1 MLRDRAYCLCVHT
14 LEGEEGGGPSADAL
28 KSAKAAALRKAR
40 RDEAA
45 RLKRENDM
53 QTKAGWTLSCGA
65 AATHPRLVFL
75 SAMKLS
81 ASLSISGTR
90 AALRHRRHRHRHRAR
105 RARIRNRRAR
115 AVTDDDDDDDEDP
128 ETSFLDT
135 TERDAWG
142 RNALHRACIEGSMTL
157 ANALLKL
164 GAGLD
169 FADKRGA
176 RPLMLAVGYAELS
189 DAEMGEQR
197 GEILSVTGVG
207 SQPTETKRSAADRA
221 SERLNAWKQPATAN
235 SIFVKLPA
243 GAGIDPAAAAA
254 RGAHGARR
262 APDRLCDGGRRR
274 LRARVGRSARRQRR
288 ALRGAR
294 RQRQAAARGPRGRG
308 LAKMPRE
315 SMIDARD
322 RDGWT
327 AVHYACYY
335 GRVAALQVLIDAGAD
350 LNIVA
355 EPRGGLWTPLHAA
368 CGWWRDGQMRAATQ
382 LEIVARLVMTQKID
396 DFDAKEVLFGRTPA
410 QLAWDRGA
418 SHFDV
423 AYFMRAHADAA
434 RERKRKEE
442 EARRIQEEADRKKA
456 RLFLMAMEGSGATRI
471 QGMWRRRQARRAIE
485 ARKQSLLQPPLRW
498 VKHVAGTTACATTWA
513 ASKRLH
519 ACHDNI
525 APLPR
530 SHATLTAV
538 GGSLWLFGGM
548 ALRPTEGNR
557 GPPPPSL
564 SNELWEYR
572 QFEHDEYE
580 EIAAPPKPTKPKI
593 KKKKK
598 EVQMT
603 EAMIR
608 SQELLGESSHGLT
621 EEEEEEKREAEEA
634 AARERERKRVGVWTL
649 HNARGGRD
657 PQGALA
663 THGRRGRRCGA
674 SSSAAAWWTRT
685 CGCGSMT
692 CTCLTLRT
700 RSAPAES
707 R

>member
-53 QTKAGWTLSCGA
+53 QTKAGWTLSYACQLYDIDA
-65 AATHPRLVFL
+65 IAIVTAHAVRD
-75 SAMKLS
+75 
-81 ASLSISGTR
+81 
-90 AALRHRRHRHRHRAR
+90 
-105 RARIRNRRAR
+105 IRNRRALR
-115 AVTDDDDDDDEDP
+115 AVTDDDDDDDDEDP
-128 ETSFLDT
+128 ETTFLDT
-135 TERDAWG
+135 NERDAWG

-207 SQPTETKRSAADRA
+207 SQPTETKRSAAERA

-235 SIFVKLPA
+235 SIFVKLPP
-243 GAGIDPAAAAA
+243 GAGVDPAAA
-254 RGAHGARR
+254 RR
-262 APDRLCDGGRRR
+262 AE
-274 LRARVGRSARRQRR
+274 RVALVELLIDFVMADDDASELASVD
-288 ALRGAR
+288 LRGANAAHYAAR
-294 RQRQAAARGPRGRG
+294 AGSAKLLRALLAAADEAK
-308 LAKMPRE
+308 LARE

-396 DFDAKEVLFGRTPA
+396 DFDPKEVLFGRTPA

-418 SHFDV
+418 SHKDV

-548 ALRPTEGNR
+548 ALRPTVGNS
-557 GPPPPSL
+557 GPPPPTL
-564 SNELWEYR
+564 TNELWEYR
-572 QFEHDEYE
+572 QFTHDEYE

-634 AARERERKRVGVWTL
+634 AARERERTRVGVWTL
-649 HNARGGRD
+649 HNGAAGSIPKARWRH
-657 PQGALA
+657 
-663 THGRRGRRCGA
+663 T
-674 SSSAAAWWTRT
+674 AAAVGDVGLVV
-685 CGCGSMT
+685 CGGLVDSDMRVW
-692 CTCLTLRT
+692 LDDLHVFDIAHEVR
-700 RSAPAES
+700 APWE